1 MKPTHIHTALRY
13 TALIVLG
20 LLCQTTATAT
30 GIKLAKSN
38 NCMTCHGVN
47 QRILGPS
54 FKEIAARY
62 KGKDV
67 ETKLAQ
73 HIRKGS
79 SGQWENGGTM
89 PPNPQVSAENAKA
102 LSKWILSQ

>member
-1 MKPTHIHTALRY
+1 MKPTYIHTALRY

-20 LLCQTTATAT
+20 LLYQTTVAAN
-30 GIKLAKSN
+30 GASLAKSN

-47 QRILGPS
+47 QRIMGPS

-62 KGKDV
+62 KGKSV
-67 ETKLAQ
+67 EAKLAQ

-79 SGQWENGGTM
+79 SGQWGDGGTM
-89 PPNPQVSAENAKA
+89 PPNPQVSAANAQTLA
-102 LSKWILSQ
+102 KWILSQ